1 MENSNSPSIRV
12 PFSVQPCAW
21 ENYALLD
28 SGGGRKLERFGGTV
42 LIRPETKAWW
52 QPARPELWPRADA
65 EFRNNGVW
73 KLRNPAQPRSWA
85 VGLNS
90 LTLEARLTDM
100 SKHVGVF
107 PEQESHW
114 SWLAPRLAAME
125 KPKVLNLFGYT
136 GVASLVAAAAG
147 AQVAHVDASKPSIAW
162 GRQHQKLSGMEDAP
176 IRWLLDDAFKF
187 VAREVRRGHQYQAIL
202 LDPPSFGRGPKGE
215 VWKVEQQI
223 VQLLDQLK
231 QLIAPGPAMVVMTLY
246 NLEASALMLANL
258 LGDMLAKGEVE
269 CGELTLQEE
278 HGGRILP
285 LSLFARWTRGL

>member
-1 MENSNSPSIRV
+1 METIDDSPTSI
-12 PFSVQPCAW
+12 PFTVQQCRW
-21 ENYALLD
+21 DGYALLD
-28 SGGGRKLERFGGTV
+28 SGGGRKLEQFGESILV
-42 LIRPETKAWW
+42 RPETKAWW

-73 KLRNPAQPRSWA
+73 RLRNREQARSWSIP
-85 VGLNS
+85 LKQ

-107 PEQESHW
+107 PEQEPHW
-114 SWLAPRLAAME
+114 RWMVPRLQAM
-125 KPKVLNLFGYT
+125 KNPRVLNLFGYT
-136 GVASLVAAAAG
+136 GVASLVAASAG
-147 AQVAHVDASKPSIAW
+147 AQVTHVDASKPSIAW
-162 GRQHQKLSGMEDAP
+162 GRQHQSLSRMDDAP

-231 QLIAPGPAMVVMTLY
+231 QLIAPGSAMVIMTLY
-246 NLEASALMLANL
+246 NLEASAFMLANL
-258 LGDMLAKGEVE
+258 LGDAFQPGRLE
-269 CGELTLQEE
+269 CGELTLRET
-278 HGGRILP
+278 HAGRILP
-285 LSLFARWTRGL
+285 LSLFARWSRDI